1 MGWQTIL
8 ASMRKDWHNVPNLLG
23 LLRLVLA
30 PVPALLIALHPT
42 NHIYWWTAL
51 VVFVLLAATDKVDG
65 YVARRFNMQTAW
77 GKVLDPIADKALV
90 FPVFVTLAVILNT
103 PILWVALVVM
113 AVREVHVTALLKA
126 GDYAKGTVVSARQSG
141 RVKMVA
147 QVALLVVMLV
157 PVTPIVV
164 TNCTV
169 AIVTGIALYSWV
181 DYIMAA
187 RAAAPRS

>member
-30 PVPALLIALHPT
+30 PAPALLIALHPT
-42 NHIYWWTAL
+42 SHPHWWAAL
-51 VVFVLLAATDKVDG
+51 AVFVLLSATDKIDG

-90 FPVFVTLAVILNT
+90 FPVFATLVVLLNT

-113 AVREVHVTALLKA
+113 IVREVHVTALLKV
-126 GDYAKGTVVSARQSG
+126 GDYASGNIVSARQSG

-157 PVTPIVV
+157 PITPIAITNYTAAVV
-164 TNCTV
+164 TV
-169 AIVTGIALYSWV
+169 IALYSWV
-181 DYIMAA
+181 DYILAA